1 MHTVVDTAGVRAAVA
16 EARAAGRSVSLVP
29 TMGNLHAGHLALVRR
44 ARELADFS
52 VATVFVNPFQF
63 GANEDFGSYP
73 RTLQADSDLLERE
86 GLDLLFTPQ
95 AGEVYPRGAE
105 HSTRVEVPELSGE
118 LCGVSRPTFFRGVAT
133 VVNILFNMVVPDVAV
148 FGEKDYQQLL
158 VIRRM
163 VADLRMP
170 VRVESMATLRDPD
183 GLAMSSR
190 NGYLT
195 AEERRRAPL
204 LHRLLRD
211 ARDAIRGGQAD
222 YQGIGFRAVEELE
235 NAGFRPDYFS
245 VRRCEDLR
253 PAGAGDSALVIL
265 AAAWLGKARLID
277 NITV

>member
-1 MHTVVDTAGVRAAVA
+1 MRTVVDTAGVRAAVA
-16 EARAAGRSVSLVP
+16 EARAAGRTVSLVP
-29 TMGNLHAGHLALVRR
+29 TMGNLHAGHLALVQR

-52 VATVFVNPFQF
+52 VGTVFVNPFQF

-73 RTLQADSDLLERE
+73 RTLQVDSELLERE

-95 AGEVYPRGAE
+95 AGEVYPNGPE
-105 HSTRVEVPELSGE
+105 QSTRIEVPELSGK
-118 LCGVSRPTFFRGVAT
+118 LCGVTRPNFFRGVAT
-133 VVNILFNMVVPDVAV
+133 VVNILFNMVTPDVAV
-148 FGEKDYQQLL
+148 FGEKDYQQLM

-170 VRVESMATLRDPD
+170 VRVESVATLREAD

-195 AEERRRAPL
+195 PRQREIAPL
-204 LHRLLRD
+204 LHRLLGE
-211 ARDAIRGGQAD
+211 AREAIRQGDAD
-222 YQGIGFRAVEELE
+222 FRRLGARAAEALAA
-235 NAGFRPDYFS
+235 AGFRPDYFS
-245 VRRCEDLR
+245 VRRSRDLEH
-253 PAGAGDSALVIL
+253 AVAGDAELVIL